1 MDINKLKEYF
11 YNNLGTIFWSSILLL
26 GGSIFTIYYAHIRYM
41 PSFDFQSSS
50 MLLGASA
57 ITAFFMLVIIVV
69 VFILPGEYWY
79 RTFGKRIQESTH
91 SKSKSENYKNSL
103 CASLFL
109 FPQATMFTSLFLVEK
124 PYWKGLLEIGII
136 LFVTMAYI
144 STKTVS
150 LLEVPKKSQNKM
162 VEAIEYCWASFISI
176 VASLYPLLLLT
187 SLSDRAVDLQS
198 NEMTI
203 IAIVTILGINTI
215 VAMRPNRISAFIFY
229 GIISLCTLSIV
240 LLSFN
245 ASTSISKAVIQLY
258 GFGNFEVKTLT
269 LKKEACNYLKAQNLH
284 AINSSTDFCIYKDV
298 IILSSLGENYFI
310 EIGELEH
317 IVAKDLVLSWSRER
331 KTSNAQAENDELAK
345 E

>member
-1 MDINKLKEYF
+1 MDINNLKEYF
-11 YNNLGTIFWSSILLL
+11 YNNFGTIFWSSILLL

-41 PSFDFQSSS
+41 PSFDLQSST

-69 VFILPGEYWY
+69 VFLLPGEYWY
-79 RTFGKRIQESTH
+79 RTFGKRIQQSTH
-91 SKSKSENYKNSL
+91 NKSKSKSYKNAL

-109 FPQATMFTSLFLVEK
+109 FPQATMFSSLFLVEK

-136 LFVTMAYI
+136 LFVIMTYI
-144 STKTVS
+144 STKVVS
-150 LLEVPKKSQNKM
+150 LIEVPKKSQNEL

-176 VASLYPLLLLT
+176 VASSYPLLLLT
-187 SLSDRAVDLQS
+187 SLSDGAVNLQL

-203 IAIVTILGINTI
+203 IAILTILGINTV
-215 VAMRPNRISAFIFY
+215 VAIRPNRISAFIFY

-245 ASTSISKAVIQLY
+245 ASTTISKSVIKLY

-284 AINSSTDFCIYKDV
+284 AFTNSTDFCIYKEV

-310 EIGELEH
+310 KIGELQH
-317 IVAKDLVLSWSRER
+317 IVAKELVLSWSRE
-331 KTSNAQAENDELAK
+331 KTK
-345 E
+345 